1 VCPEIL
7 IQQLVKF
14 PSAVTY
20 KSLTIWSHFMDHRNA
35 ERVGY
40 RNGIRSFRSYG
51 QSEAQKL
58 RSIFPLFC
66 PEIEFSI
73 NVGRQNSVTSKP
85 LSKRSRMSN
94 G

>member
-1 VCPEIL
+1 
-7 IQQLVKF
+7 
-14 PSAVTY
+14 
-20 KSLTIWSHFMDHRNA
+20 MDHRNA

-66 PEIEFSI
+66 PEIEFSSD
-73 NVGRQNSVTSKP
+73 VDRQNFITSKP
-85 LSKRSRMSN
+85 LNGHSRMSN
-94 G
+94 DWKSGRVIFDFAVQLQVEFHVE